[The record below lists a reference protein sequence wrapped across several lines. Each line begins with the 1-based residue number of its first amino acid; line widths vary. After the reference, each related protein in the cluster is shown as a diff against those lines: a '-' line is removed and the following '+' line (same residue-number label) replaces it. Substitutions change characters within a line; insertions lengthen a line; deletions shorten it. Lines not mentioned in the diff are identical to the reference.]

1 MSSWKHFGWLGAM
14 VDPVVLDGSAAAA
27 AGETIR
33 KKPGRKRKRSLLW
46 EKMSSE
52 EKEALASDCRREV
65 DSLFVYMKEFVGGR
79 VGLEEVGAGGALRL
93 SDSVVAC
100 LVEESGL
107 PFKKLVQ
114 EVYQRLEEEDGV
126 TVASVGSAVLRVG
139 ERRMYGVEK
148 KDADV
153 LEDES
158 ESCIWCWEVRVWR

>member
-1 MSSWKHFGWLGAM
+1 M
-14 VDPVVLDGSAAAA
+14 VDPVVLDGAPAAAA
-27 AGETIR
+27 AAIR
-33 KKPGRKRKRSLLW
+33 RKPGRKRKRSLLG
-46 EKMSSE
+46 EKMSRE
-52 EKEALASDCRREV
+52 EVEALVTDCRREV
-65 DSLFVYMKEFVGGR
+65 DSLFEYMKEFVGGR
-79 VGLEEVGAGGALRL
+79 VGLEEVGAGGAPRL

-158 ESCIWCWEVRVWR
+158 ESCIWCWEVRIWR